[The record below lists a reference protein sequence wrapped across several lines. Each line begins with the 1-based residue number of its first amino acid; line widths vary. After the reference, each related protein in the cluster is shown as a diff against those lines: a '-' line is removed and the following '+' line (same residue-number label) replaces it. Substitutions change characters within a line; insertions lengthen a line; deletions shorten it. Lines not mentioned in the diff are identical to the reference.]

1 MSQVESYRK
10 FLTENLEKS
19 GFLRYSGL
27 LFPKFYN
34 GGVWTLAGALPIFNK
49 INYRRGCFMK
59 KSFQQSLTIFM
70 LAAFFALWGCDDSSS
85 ASSDETGVSSS
96 SVESPDS
103 SVTLSGASAE
113 SNGSSDENME
123 KDNSSSSVKGSEPAE
138 VSSSSAKETKN
149 SSDSKSSSSIKSGD
163 SSSSKKDVS
172 SSSVRSSSSVN
183 LQSSSSNKDSSSSAK
198 SSSSSV
204 KSSSSFEVDTAR
216 LCTPDYPFC
225 DRALSGDSIRSGA
238 YKQFIDERNGR
249 KYYYLTINGKDKN
262 GLPASV
268 TVMAENLN
276 VGEMIDGSKDQ
287 SDDSKIE
294 RYCYDNDTTNCEEY
308 GGLYQWAEALQLS
321 SECNT
326 KSCAAQI
333 DPDGDGFHQGICPK
347 GWHLLTYDE
356 FYIVVHADGN
366 VNPLVEGVRAMS
378 FGGHNYSG
386 YGLIGAGYRTKEGN
400 FEELNES
407 AYWFYPSEH
416 PDRFSATRGGA
427 GTSSKRETGFYL
439 GYNDKVTGNSIR
451 CARN

>member
-1 MSQVESYRK
+1 
-10 FLTENLEKS
+10 
-19 GFLRYSGL
+19 
-27 LFPKFYN
+27 
-34 GGVWTLAGALPIFNK
+34 
-49 INYRRGCFMK
+49 MK
-59 KSFQQSLTIFM
+59 KSFQRVIATLNLFQGKQSLTICL

-96 SVESPDS
+96 SVESSDS

-113 SNGSSDENME
+113 SNGSSNET
-123 KDNSSSSVKGSEPAE
+123 KDKSSSSENK
-138 VSSSSAKETKN
+138 SSSSIKETKN
-149 SSDSKSSSSIKSGD
+149 SSDSKSSSSVKTD
-163 SSSSKKDVS
+163 D
-172 SSSVRSSSSVN
+172 
-183 LQSSSSNKDSSSSAK
+183 SSSSNKGKSSSSENSSSSEK
-198 SSSSSV
+198 QSSSSSEKQSSSSSV
-204 KSSSSFEVDTAR
+204 LPKSSSSVFEVDSAR
-216 LCTPDYPFC
+216 LCTPGYAYCNRDLG
-225 DRALSGDSIRSGA
+225 ADSLHAGA
-238 YKQFIDERNGR
+238 YKKFKDTRNGR
-249 KYYYLTINGKDKN
+249 EYYYLTINGKNRDRN
-262 GLPASV
+262 AASV

-366 VNPLVEGVRAMS
+366 VNPLVEGVRGMS

-386 YGLIGAGYRTKEGN
+386 YGLIGGGMRITPSGN
-400 FEELNES
+400 FKEKNEV
-407 AYWFYPSEH
+407 AYWFYPGENEYENYSCG
-416 PDRFSATRGGA
+416 DDGYMGN
-427 GTSSKRETGFYL
+427 TSKSLNTNVSYKKNGL
-439 GYNDKVTGNSIR
+439 SIR
-451 CARN
+451 CVKDE